1 MDLGVGIVDF
11 MGGEPLVWKYIFK
24 AVEECSKHYIITNLN
39 TNGLILNHEVVD
51 RLGRSG
57 LDHLNVSIDG
67 IKSSFVS
74 KKCLDNNE
82 ILISSLERARDKWK
96 IKVRV
101 NSVIHKTNF
110 AELKKLIEILH
121 KHNIP
126 LTLGFV
132 VPPLGYEGAGN
143 KLFFSL
149 EDRDSLKK
157 IVSYIIKKKKEG
169 YKIIDPNSYFLQVF
183 KFLNKEE
190 FWQCNYPTRFGWIN
204 IAPLGKIRSCTKKM
218 DELDFNFL
226 DLTPKRI
233 KKLKKELLKGVSK
246 CNLHCYSNCAYDS
259 WYFKKYK
266 LRFFRELI

>member
-1 MDLGVGIVDF
+1 MIFKRKLKIFLFLFRYLKASLFSRALMVRFIPTNECNLRCAYCWQWREGGEEMSEKGFLSYLRKAMDLGVGIVDF

-157 IVSYIIKKKKEG
+157 IVSYIIKKKKET
-169 YKIIDPNSYFLQVF
+169 NQV
-183 KFLNKEE
+183 
-190 FWQCNYPTRFGWIN
+190 
-204 IAPLGKIRSCTKKM
+204 
-218 DELDFNFL
+218 
-226 DLTPKRI
+226 
-233 KKLKKELLKGVSK
+233 
-246 CNLHCYSNCAYDS
+246 
-259 WYFKKYK
+259 
-266 LRFFRELI
+266 